1 MIAEGPALAKLLPQQ
16 APFVMIG
23 QLLTA
28 DAQRTVSRFR
38 VDASSVLFSDGVF
51 SEAGLI
57 ENVAQTA
64 AAGVGYYYQQQQ
76 QPAPIGYIAAIKNLK
91 ITRLPAAGIELTTE
105 VEVKNQVLDFTIV
118 QGSVRIG
125 EELIAECEMRI
136 FLKN

>member
-1 MIAEGPALAKLLPQQ
+1 MIAEGPTLAKLLPQQ

-23 QLLTA
+23 QLLAA
-28 DAQRTVSRFR
+28 DAQRTISRFR

-57 ENVAQTA
+57 ENIAQTA
-64 AAGVGYYYQQQQ
+64 AAGVGYHYQQLQ
-76 QPAPIGYIAAIKNLK
+76 QPAPIGYIAAVKSLK
-91 ITRLPAAGIELTTE
+91 IGRLPSAGAELTTE

-118 QGSVRIG
+118 HGSVRIG

>member
-1 MIAEGPALAKLLPQQ
+1 MIAEGPALAELLPQQ
-16 APFVMIG
+16 PPFIMIS
-23 QLLTA
+23 QLLLA
-28 DAQRTVSRFR
+28 DAQHTVSRFR
-38 VDASSVLFSDGVF
+38 VEAASVLFSNGVF

-57 ENVAQTA
+57 ENIAQTA
-64 AAGVGYYYQQQQ
+64 AAGVGYHYQQKH
-76 QPAPIGYIAAIKNLK
+76 QPAPIGYIAAVKSLK
-91 ITRLPAAGIELTTE
+91 IGRLPVAGAVLTTE